1 MDKKSPRC
9 QLLQME
15 ASSWLMRSL
24 DSVRGIEGVKSVSAA
39 AAYELGME
47 AVLSKESRA
56 FISAYCVFMVAANRS
71 RAAPLLAEAAVRL
84 SK

>member
-1 MDKKSPRC
+1 M
-9 QLLQME
+9 
-15 ASSWLMRSL
+15 AVSSWLMQHL
-24 DSVRGIEGVKSVSAA
+24 DSVGGIEVVESVAVA
-39 AAYELGME
+39 EEYELGME

-56 FISAYCVFMVAANRS
+56 FISAYCVVMVAANRS